1 MQENRSY
8 VTQLWANT
16 LGGLG
21 HHYMPHAGEN
31 HAHSTSFTRHATQ
44 IDQMHTKCSDGRQ
57 LRDWVHARG
66 PHILV
71 YMLAGYQSTL

>member
-44 IDQMHTKCSDGRQ
+44 FDQIKQ
-57 LRDWVHARG
+57 IQRG
-66 PHILV
+66 FTHLIL
-71 YMLAGYQSTL
+71 T